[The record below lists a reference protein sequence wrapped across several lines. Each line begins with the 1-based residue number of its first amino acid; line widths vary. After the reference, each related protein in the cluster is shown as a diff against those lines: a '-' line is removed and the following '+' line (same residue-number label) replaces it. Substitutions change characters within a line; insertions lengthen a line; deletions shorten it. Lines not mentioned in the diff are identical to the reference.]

1 MPEEKKMLKPLT
13 KEQTERILMTAAEE
27 FANGGYA
34 HTSISAI
41 ARKSGVSVGVIYKYY
56 EDKADLFKACVVK
69 CLESLDEVFEQVHN
83 KGLSLMDMADELIA
97 QVQIFA
103 RKHPEYFRL
112 YHQITV
118 TGSSLMTPEIAELI
132 EGRSARLYSG
142 LLKKAC
148 ESGEVRSDMDPSL
161 FAFFFDNLL
170 MMLHFSY
177 TCGYYENRFRIFCGD
192 DVTERDKE
200 VREQMLKFIGGA
212 LNGVHISI

>member
-1 MPEEKKMLKPLT
+1 MLKPLT
-13 KEQTERILMTAAEE
+13 KEQTDLILRTAAEE

-56 EDKADLFKACVVK
+56 EDKADLFKACVVR
-69 CLESLDEVFEQVHN
+69 CLEALDEVFEQAHN
-83 KGLSLMDMADELIA
+83 MNLSLMQMAEELII

-103 RKHPEYFRL
+103 RKNPEYFRL

-118 TGSSLMTPEIAELI
+118 SGSSFMTPEIAELI

-142 LLKKAC
+142 LMKKAG
-148 ESGEVRSDMDPSL
+148 ESGEIRHDMDPSL

-192 DVTERDKE
+192 DITERDEE

-212 LNGVHISI
+212 LNGVHTGI